1 MTSLVTGGAGFIGSN
16 LVRALL
22 DRGDRVIVV
31 DDFSTGRRENLPRS
45 SNLTVIESDLA
56 QGADVGEAVEKADY
70 VFHLAAQVG
79 TLKATQDPRGDALAN
94 VIGTIRLLEA
104 CRDAP
109 VRRIVVAT
117 SAAAFGEAQTVP
129 IAEDHPQRP
138 ESFYALSK
146 MAAERYAVLAA
157 TLLHL
162 PTVCL
167 RYFNVYGFPV
177 ARSEYASVIVA
188 FLDRLRANQ
197 PLLIHGDG
205 LQDRDFVYVRDV
217 VAANLLAAER
227 GRPGAVYNIGTG
239 TATTVLDLAR
249 LMCELAGRQ
258 PGIDFLPPRAGE
270 VRHSVAGIERARAEL
285 GYEPAYDLRAG
296 LRDFW
301 DRAWTE
307 PLEEQA

>member
-1 MTSLVTGGAGFIGSN
+1 
-16 LVRALL
+16 
-22 DRGDRVIVV
+22 
-31 DDFSTGRRENLPRS
+31 
-45 SNLTVIESDLA
+45 
-56 QGADVGEAVEKADY
+56 
-70 VFHLAAQVG
+70 
-79 TLKATQDPRGDALAN
+79 
-94 VIGTIRLLEA
+94 
-104 CRDAP
+104 
-109 VRRIVVAT
+109 
-117 SAAAFGEAQTVP
+117 
-129 IAEDHPQRP
+129 
-138 ESFYALSK
+138 

-285 GYEPAYDLRAG
+285 GNEPAYDLRAG
-296 LRDFW
+296 LRDLW